1 MAFFSLESGWQYLQY
16 IQNKQSGIGSNW
28 NFVTVVMNSST
39 HYEQIHNLFGF
50 MELAFSEQ
58 VSSNR

>member
-1 MAFFSLESGWQYLQY
+1 
-16 IQNKQSGIGSNW
+16 
-28 NFVTVVMNSST
+28 MNSST
-39 HYEQIHNLFGF
+39 HYEQIHNLFSC